1 MREKESERQKRAK
14 EIQKKSEKVSC
25 EEKQG
30 CPQKKSEGKYECS
43 KKNFFVGAR
52 EVRRAFL
59 TNKPIILLLYKEATL
74 LTNSSGKVLPSAID
88 ALLQEFQDV
97 VV

>member
-1 MREKESERQKRAK
+1 M
-14 EIQKKSEKVSC
+14 SC
-25 EEKQG
+25 EEKQE
-30 CPQKKSEGKYECS
+30 CPQKKSEGTHECS

-52 EVRRAFL
+52 EVRRALL
-59 TNKPIILLLYKEATL
+59 TNKPMILLLYKEARL
-74 LTNSSGKVLPSAID
+74 LTNSSGKVLLSAID